1 MKLTVESS
9 VHHLVHSMVHNLVD
23 YLVEMMAVQM
33 VLKLVNSTVELT
45 VDDSVALLETKMEI
59 MTVQTWVE
67 QMVMRKDG
75 MKVLLMVVEM
85 EYSWDELMVI
95 Y

>member
-1 MKLTVESS
+1 
-9 VHHLVHSMVHNLVD
+9 MVHNLVD